1 MPETVGM
8 QGLRAGIELGER
20 RGNRW
25 EPSHSVFQSRA
36 GRDCLRSV
44 DYAPDAPEL
53 AAFLRGEELACSG
66 KGYTAV
72 CVSGVTTGF
81 GKASGGKLKNKY
93 PKGLRNLK

>member
-1 MPETVGM
+1 
-8 QGLRAGIELGER
+8 
-20 RGNRW
+20 
-25 EPSHSVFQSRA
+25 
-36 GRDCLRSV
+36 
-44 DYAPDAPEL
+44 
-53 AAFLRGEELACSG
+53 G